1 MAKQEIAFGL
11 KIDGIEQSIKSV
23 KDLKGAISA
32 MQTEAENADIGS
44 DQYKNAIENIEKLN
58 DKLKEVTQTEK
69 QAAKA
74 TEDLAKAEQ
83 EAAKETGD
91 LRKQFEVLE
100 DELFMLAGQGKQ
112 NTKEFRDLANEAAL
126 LNKKIEQVNQSL
138 EGGAATKSAEGFQML
153 SGGLTSIKDGL
164 LELDFGKVK
173 DGLMQAKQGFVMF
186 GQGAK
191 TALSGVKG
199 ALLATGIGAFIVALG
214 LIIAYW
220 DDIKGAVSGV
230 SAEQK
235 KLNEDS
241 AANLQTQQDK
251 LTAISAQE
259 NTLKLQG
266 KTEKEIL
273 QMKEKQTDEAIMA
286 SDIAIQQAE
295 NTKIAQVEA
304 SKRNRDILQG
314 IIKFVTAPITI
325 LLQGID
331 SIGSALGQNFNL
343 LEKFSG
349 GLANLVFDPEEVAAE
364 GDKVI
369 LEQKAINTKLRNDR
383 DGLRLSINK
392 IDDDA
397 KKTASENAKKNADE
411 QKKLRDEKL
420 AAEIAAMKQIQDANI
435 ANEQNE
441 QNRLV
446 KKAFL
451 DQQRR
456 VEEINKTVT
465 DETLK
470 AELLKASEKTF
481 QNEMAAIY
489 QTKLDKDKAANE
501 KAAADK
507 KAAEEKLRAETNAE
521 NTAKAELDVLKQG
534 NELNDLINQLT
545 VKRDID
551 LQNKDLTAS
560 QKLLIDEKYAQDV
573 HKLETDAEKAKQDE
587 IVKIIEQSLGSAQ
600 NLSDIFFLYKKNK
613 AEKGSKEELDLA
625 RKQFN
630 VNKAL
635 QLGFALM
642 DSYKAITASI
652 AQSPV
657 AIGPVPNPAG
667 IASLAFAITT
677 SAANIAKIAATKFDG
692 GGGSPSAGGSAGGA
706 TPTIPLPPT
715 IATPENNTNKTTS
728 FDETGKNLNFQG
740 NATPTINVKA
750 SVGVDE
756 ITSKSNR
763 VEVLENQSTF

>member
-11 KIDGIEQSIKSV
+11 KIDGVEQTIKSV

-32 MQTEAENADIGS
+32 LQTEAETADIGS
-44 DQYKNAIENIEKLN
+44 ENYKNAIEQIEQLN
-58 DKLKEVTQTEK
+58 EKLKEVTQTEK

-74 TEDLAKAEQ
+74 SEDLAKAEQ

-112 NTKEFRDLANEAAL
+112 NTKEFRDLANEAAG
-126 LNKKIEQVNQSL
+126 LNKRIELVNQSL

-153 SGGLTSIKDGL
+153 SGSLTNIKDGL

-173 DGLMQAKQGFVMF
+173 DGLMQAKQGFMMF

-199 ALLATGIGAFIVALG
+199 ALLATGIGALVVALG
-214 LIIAYW
+214 VIVAYW

-259 NTLKLQG
+259 NILKLQG
-266 KTEKEIL
+266 KSEKEIL
-273 QMKEKQTDEAIMA
+273 QIKLKQTDEAIMA
-286 SDIAIQQAE
+286 SDVAIQQAE
-295 NTKIAQVEA
+295 NTKKAQVEA
-304 SKRNRDILQG
+304 SKRNREILQG
-314 IIKFVTAPITI
+314 IIEFVTYPITM
-325 LLQGID
+325 LLKGID
-331 SIGSALGQNFNL
+331 TIGSAMGQNFNL

-349 GLANLVFDPEEVAAE
+349 GLANLVFDPEEVASE
-364 GDKVI
+364 GDKAI
-369 LEQKAINTKLRNDR
+369 AEAKAVNDKLKNDR
-383 DGLRLSINK
+383 AGLQLSINK
-392 IDDDA
+392 IDEDA
-397 KKTASENAKKNADE
+397 AKAASDRAKEAAEKA
-411 QKKLRDEKL
+411 KAKLE
-420 AAEIAAMKQIQDANI
+420 AEIATMRQIQDANI
-435 ANEQNE
+435 QSIKDEEKRAVAQSYLNAE
-441 QNRLV
+441 
-446 KKAFL
+446 
-451 DQQRR
+451 RR
-456 VEEINKTVT
+456 NAEINKTIE

-470 AELLKASEKTF
+470 QEALKESEKTF
-481 QNEMAAIY
+481 QTEMAAIY
-489 QTKLDKDKAANE
+489 QTKLDKQKAAKE
-501 KAAADK
+501 KAIADEK
-507 KAAEEKLRAETNAE
+507 ALDDKFRADTNADNIAAAELNVIKSN
-521 NTAKAELDVLKQG
+521 
-534 NELNDLINQLT
+534 NELTDLINQLT
-545 VKRDID
+545 VKKEID
-551 LQNKDLTAS
+551 LQNENLTANE
-560 QKLLIDEKYAQDV
+560 KLLIKEKYAQDV
-573 HKLETDAEKAKQDE
+573 HKLETDAEKAKQEE

-613 AEKGSKEELDLA
+613 AEKNSKEELDLA

-652 AQSPV
+652 AQSPL

-677 SAANIAKIAATKFDG
+677 SAANIAKIAATKFDAG
-692 GGGSPSAGGSAGGA
+692 GGGGGGGGASIPSAPS
-706 TPTIPLPPT
+706 IPPPPT

-740 NATPTINVKA
+740 TPTPTINVKA

-763 VEVLENQSTF
+763 VEVLEQQSTF

>member
-1 MAKQEIAFGL
+1 
-11 KIDGIEQSIKSV
+11 
-23 KDLKGAISA
+23 
-32 MQTEAENADIGS
+32 
-44 DQYKNAIENIEKLN
+44 
-58 DKLKEVTQTEK
+58 
-69 QAAKA
+69 
-74 TEDLAKAEQ
+74 
-83 EAAKETGD
+83 
-91 LRKQFEVLE
+91 
-100 DELFMLAGQGKQ
+100 
-112 NTKEFRDLANEAAL
+112 
-126 LNKKIEQVNQSL
+126 
-138 EGGAATKSAEGFQML
+138 
-153 SGGLTSIKDGL
+153 
-164 LELDFGKVK
+164 
-173 DGLMQAKQGFVMF
+173 MQAKQGFVMF

>member
-11 KIDGIEQSIKSV
+11 KIDGVEQTIKSV

-32 MQTEAENADIGS
+32 LQSEAETADLGS
-44 DQYKNAIENIEKLN
+44 EQYKNAIENIELLN
-58 DKLKEVTQTEK
+58 EKLKEVTQTEK

-74 TEDLAKAEQ
+74 SEDLANAEK

-112 NTKEFRDLANEAAL
+112 NTKEFRDLANEAAG
-126 LNKKIEQVNQSL
+126 LNKRIELVNQSL

-153 SGGLTSIKDGL
+153 SGSLTNIKDGL

-173 DGLMQAKQGFVMF
+173 DGLMQAKQGFMMF

-199 ALLATGIGAFIVALG
+199 ALLATGIGALVVALG
-214 LIIAYW
+214 VIVAYW

-235 KLNEDS
+235 KLNEL
-241 AANLQTQQDK
+241 AAEHLKAEQDK
-251 LTAISAQE
+251 LTAIGGQE
-259 NTLKLQG
+259 NILKLQG

-273 QMKEKQTDEAIMA
+273 QLKMKQTDEAITA

-295 NTKIAQVEA
+295 TTKKAQVEA
-304 SKRNRDILQG
+304 AKRNYDILNG
-314 IIKFVTAPITI
+314 IITFISTPVASLLESIDFVGKAFGKNFG
-325 LLQGID
+325 LAESFAKSD
-331 SIGSALGQNFNL
+331 SIAKL
-343 LEKFSG
+343 L
-349 GLANLVFDPEEVAAE
+349 FDPEEVASE
-364 GDKVI
+364 GDKAI
-369 LEQKAINTKLRNDR
+369 AEAKAVNDKLKNDR
-383 DGLRLSINK
+383 AGLQLSVNK

-397 KKTASENAKKNADE
+397 RKTASENAKKNAEE

-435 ANEQNE
+435 ANEQDE
-441 QNRLV
+441 QKRAI
-446 KKAFL
+446 KKSFL

-465 DETLK
+465 DESLK

-489 QTKLDKDKAANE
+489 QTKLDKQKAAKE
-501 KAAADK
+501 KAIADEK
-507 KAAEEKLRAETNAE
+507 ALDDKFRADTNADNIAAAE
-521 NTAKAELDVLKQG
+521 
-534 NELNDLINQLT
+534 LNVIKSNNDITDLINQLA
-545 VKRDID
+545 VKKEIE
-551 LQNKDLTAS
+551 LQNKNLTLNEIELIEKKHADAVI
-560 QKLLIDEKYAQDV
+560 KLNQ
-573 HKLETDAEKAKQDE
+573 DAENKKREDAF
-587 IVKIIEQSLGSAQ
+587 KIAQ
-600 NLSDIFFLYKKNK
+600 IGLESTQQLTDMFFMFKKNK
-613 AEKGSKEELDLA
+613 AEKGSKEELELA
-625 RKQFN
+625 KKQFN
-630 VNKAL
+630 VQKAFNL
-635 QLGFALM
+635 AKVAM
-642 DSYKAITASI
+642 DGAMAISNIIATTPKADFGVMTAVLLASSAI
-652 AQSPV
+652 ATV
-657 AIGPVPNPAG
+657 TNM
-667 IASLAFAITT
+667 
-677 SAANIAKIAATKFDG
+677 AKIASTKFDG
-692 GGGSPSAGGSAGGA
+692 GSASSGGGGGSAPSVPA
-706 TPTIPLPPT
+706 IPPPPT
-715 IATPENNTNKTTS
+715 IATPENNTNKNTS

-740 NATPTINVKA
+740 STMPTINVKA

-763 VEVLENQSTF
+763 VEVLEQQSTF

>member
-1 MAKQEIAFGL
+1 MANQEIAFGL
-11 KIDGIEQSIKSV
+11 KIDGIDQTIKSV

-112 NTKEFRDLANEAAL
+112 NTKEFRDLANEAAG
-126 LNKKIEQVNQSL
+126 LNKRIELVNQSL
-138 EGGAATKSAEGFQML
+138 EGGAATKSAEGYQML
-153 SGGLTSIKDGL
+153 SGSFTSLKEGI

-191 TALSGVKG
+191 TALSGVKS
-199 ALLATGIGAFIVALG
+199 ALLATGIGALVVALG
-214 LIIAYW
+214 VIVAYW

-241 AANLQTQQDK
+241 ALNLKTQQDK
-251 LTAISAQE
+251 LTAIGAQE
-259 NTLKLQG
+259 NILKLQG
-266 KTEKEIL
+266 KSEKEIL
-273 QMKEKQTDEAIMA
+273 QIKMKQTDEAITA

-295 NTKIAQVEA
+295 TTKKAQVEA
-304 SKRNRDILQG
+304 AKRNHDILNG
-314 IIKFVTAPITI
+314 IITFISTPIASLLESIDFVGKAFGKNFG
-325 LLQGID
+325 LAESFAKSD
-331 SIGSALGQNFNL
+331 SIAKL
-343 LEKFSG
+343 L
-349 GLANLVFDPEEVAAE
+349 FDPEEVASEA
-364 GDKVI
+364 D
-369 LEQKAINTKLRNDR
+369 KAIAETKLANDKLKNDR
-383 DGLRLSINK
+383 AGLQLSINK
-392 IDDDA
+392 IDTDA
-397 KKTASENAKKNADE
+397 AKVKTDNAKKAE
-411 QKKLRDEKL
+411 EEAKKLRDELDAYNRAADIENQKIDNAEAL
-420 AAEIAAMKQIQDANI
+420 AKAN
-435 ANEQNE
+435 
-441 QNRLV
+441 L
-446 KKAFL
+446 
-451 DQQRR
+451 R
-456 VEEINKTVT
+456 VERNQDDINAKIN
-465 DETLK
+465 
-470 AELLKASEKTF
+470 LLKVQKDIELQNNILTDNEKLLIEQKF
-481 QNEMAAIY
+481 LN
-489 QTKLDKDKAANE
+489 DKAALIKTADDKQ
-501 KAAADK
+501 KALDAKALADK
-507 KAAEEKLRAETNAE
+507 NTE
-521 NTAKAELDVLKQG
+521 NTAAAELAVLKQG
-534 NELNDLINQLT
+534 NELNDLITQLQ
-545 VKRDID
+545 VKRDIE

>member
-11 KIDGIEQSIKSV
+11 KIDGVEQTIKSV

-32 MQTEAENADIGS
+32 MQAEAETADIGS
-44 DQYKNAIENIEKLN
+44 ENYKNAIEQIEQLN
-58 DKLKEVTQTEK
+58 EKLKEVTQTEK

-74 TEDLAKAEQ
+74 SEDLAKAEQ

-112 NTKEFRDLANEAAL
+112 NTKEFRDLANEAAG
-126 LNKKIEQVNQSL
+126 LNKRIELVNQSL

-153 SGGLTSIKDGL
+153 SGSLTNIKDGL

-173 DGLMQAKQGFVMF
+173 DGLMQAKQGFMMF

-199 ALLATGIGAFIVALG
+199 ALLATGIGALVVALG
-214 LIIAYW
+214 VIVAYW

-241 AANLQTQQDK
+241 KANLQTQQDK

-259 NTLKLQG
+259 NILKLQG
-266 KTEKEIL
+266 KSEKEIL
-273 QMKEKQTDEAIMA
+273 QIKLKQTDEAIMA
-286 SDIAIQQAE
+286 SDVAIQQAE
-295 NTKIAQVEA
+295 NTKKAQVEA

-314 IIKFVTAPITI
+314 IIQFVTAPITM
-325 LLQGID
+325 LLKGID
-331 SIGSALGQNFNL
+331 TIGSAMGQNFNL

-364 GDKVI
+364 GDKAI
-369 LEQKAINTKLRNDR
+369 AEAKAVNDKLKNDR
-383 DGLRLSINK
+383 AGLQLSINK

-397 KKTASENAKKNADE
+397 RKTASENAKKNAEE

-420 AAEIAAMKQIQDANI
+420 AAEIAAMKQIQDANV
-435 ANEQNE
+435 ANEQDE
-441 QNRLV
+441 QKRAI
-446 KKAFL
+446 KKSFL

-465 DETLK
+465 DESLK

-489 QTKLDKDKAANE
+489 QTKLDKDKAAKE
-501 KAAADK
+501 KAIADEK
-507 KAAEEKLRAETNAE
+507 ALDDKFRADTNADNIAAAE
-521 NTAKAELDVLKQG
+521 
-534 NELNDLINQLT
+534 LNVIKSNNDITDLINQLA
-545 VKRDID
+545 VKKEIE
-551 LQNKDLTAS
+551 LQNKNLTLNEIELIEKKHADAVI
-560 QKLLIDEKYAQDV
+560 KLNQ
-573 HKLETDAEKAKQDE
+573 DAENKKREDAF
-587 IVKIIEQSLGSAQ
+587 KIAQ
-600 NLSDIFFLYKKNK
+600 IGLESTQQLTDMFFMFKKNK
-613 AEKGSKEELDLA
+613 AEKGSKEELELA
-625 RKQFN
+625 KKQFN
-630 VNKAL
+630 VQKAFNL
-635 QLGFALM
+635 AKVAM
-642 DSYKAITASI
+642 DGAMAISNIIATTPKADFGVMTAVLLASSAI
-652 AQSPV
+652 ATV
-657 AIGPVPNPAG
+657 TNM
-667 IASLAFAITT
+667 
-677 SAANIAKIAATKFDG
+677 AKIASTKFDG
-692 GGGSPSAGGSAGGA
+692 GSASSGGGGGSAPSVPA
-706 TPTIPLPPT
+706 IPPPPT
-715 IATPENNTNKTTS
+715 IATPENNTNKNTS

-740 NATPTINVKA
+740 STTPTINVKA

-763 VEVLENQSTF
+763 VEVLEQQSTF

>member
-11 KIDGIEQSIKSV
+11 KIDGVEQSIKSV

-32 MQTEAENADIGS
+32 LQSEAETADLGS
-44 DQYKNAIENIEKLN
+44 EQYKNAIENIELLN
-58 DKLKEVTQTEK
+58 EKLKEVTQTEK

-74 TEDLAKAEQ
+74 SEDLAKAEQ

-112 NTKEFRDLANEAAL
+112 NTKEFRDLANEAAG
-126 LNKKIEQVNQSL
+126 LNKRIELVNQSL

-153 SGGLTSIKDGL
+153 SGSLTNIKDGL

-173 DGLMQAKQGFVMF
+173 DGLMQAKSGFMMF

-191 TALSGVKG
+191 TALQGVKG
-199 ALLATGIGAFIVALG
+199 ALLATGIGALVVALG
-214 LIIAYW
+214 VIVAYW

-241 AANLQTQQDK
+241 AANLKTQQDK
-251 LTAISAQE
+251 LSAISAQE
-259 NTLKLQG
+259 NILKLQG
-266 KTEKEIL
+266 KSEKEIL
-273 QMKEKQTDEAIMA
+273 QIKLKQTDEAIMA

-295 NTKIAQVEA
+295 NTKKAQVEA

-314 IIKFVTAPITI
+314 IIKFVTAPITM

-349 GLANLVFDPEEVAAE
+349 GLANLVFDPEEVASE
-364 GDKVI
+364 GDKAI
-369 LEQKAINTKLRNDR
+369 AEAKAVNDKLKNDR
-383 DGLRLSINK
+383 AGLQLSVNK

-397 KKTASENAKKNADE
+397 RKTASEKAKAAAE
-411 QKKLRDEKL
+411 EAKKLRDEKL

-435 ANEQNE
+435 ANEQDE
-441 QNRLV
+441 QKRAI
-446 KKAFL
+446 KKSFL

-470 AELLKASEKTF
+470 AEALKASEKTF

-489 QTKLDKDKAANE
+489 QTKLDKQKAAKE
-501 KAAADK
+501 KAIADEK
-507 KAAEEKLRAETNAE
+507 ALDDKFRADTNADNIAAAE
-521 NTAKAELDVLKQG
+521 
-534 NELNDLINQLT
+534 LNVIKSNNDITDLINQLA
-545 VKRDID
+545 VKKEIE
-551 LQNKDLTAS
+551 LQNKELTAS
-560 QKLLIDEKYAQDV
+560 QILLIDEKYKQDV
-573 HKLETDAEKAKQDE
+573 IKLNQDAENKKREDAF
-587 IVKIIEQSLGSAQ
+587 KIAQ
-600 NLSDIFFLYKKNK
+600 IGLESTQQLTDMFFMFKKNK
-613 AEKGSKEELDLA
+613 AEKGSKEELELA
-625 RKQFN
+625 KKQFN
-630 VNKAL
+630 VQKAFNL
-635 QLGFALM
+635 AKVAM
-642 DSYKAITASI
+642 DGAMAISNIIATTPKADFGVMTAVLLASSAI
-652 AQSPV
+652 ATV
-657 AIGPVPNPAG
+657 TNM
-667 IASLAFAITT
+667 
-677 SAANIAKIAATKFDG
+677 AKIASTKFDG
-692 GGGSPSAGGSAGGA
+692 GGASGGGGGA
-706 TPTIPLPPT
+706 SAPSVPSIPPPPT

-740 NATPTINVKA
+740 TPTPTINVKA

-763 VEVLENQSTF
+763 VEVLEQQSTF

>member
-112 NTKEFRDLANEAAL
+112 NTKEFRDLANEAAG
-126 LNKKIEQVNQSL
+126 LNKRIELVNQSL

-153 SGGLTSIKDGL
+153 SGSLTNIKDGL

-173 DGLMQAKQGFVMF
+173 DGLMQAKAGFMMF

-191 TALSGVKG
+191 TALQGVKG
-199 ALLATGIGAFIVALG
+199 ALLATGIGALVVALG
-214 LIIAYW
+214 VIVAYW
-220 DDIKGAVSGV
+220 DEIKGAVSGV

-259 NTLKLQG
+259 NILKLQG
-266 KTEKEIL
+266 KSEKEIL
-273 QMKEKQTDEAIMA
+273 QIKLKQTDEAIMA

-349 GLANLVFDPEEVAAE
+349 GLANLVFDPEQVASE
-364 GDKVI
+364 GDK
-369 LEQKAINTKLRNDR
+369 AIIEARAVNDKLKNDR
-383 DGLRLSINK
+383 AGLQLSVNK
-392 IDDDA
+392 IDSDA
-397 KKTASENAKKNADE
+397 AKA
-411 QKKLRDEKL
+411 
-420 AAEIAAMKQIQDANI
+420 
-435 ANEQNE
+435 
-441 QNRLV
+441 
-446 KKAFL
+446 
-451 DQQRR
+451 
-456 VEEINKTVT
+456 
-465 DETLK
+465 
-470 AELLKASEKTF
+470 ASEKAK
-481 QNEMAAIY
+481 EAR
-489 QTKLDKDKAANE
+489 DKAEEERKKEDAILLAESDAFWNAELALQASYERDAYMAKKAIEDKE
-501 KAAADK
+501 KADADLLLAESDAFFAEQLADQEANRVLTYQAKK
-507 KAAEEKLRAETNAE
+507 KAADDELAAY
-521 NTAKAELDVLKQG
+521 AELEKEKFNLAQQG
-534 NELNDLINQLT
+534 LDGIQALSDMYFLF
-545 VKRDID
+545 K
-551 LQNKDLTAS
+551 S
-560 QKLLIDEKYAQDV
+560 QKAQ
-573 HKLETDAEKAKQDE
+573 
-587 IVKIIEQSLGSAQ
+587 
-600 NLSDIFFLYKKNK
+600 
-613 AEKGSKEELDLA
+613 KGSKEEEELA
-625 RKQFN
+625 KKAFN

-635 QLGFALM
+635 QLATATVNGIQSVQGAFTTA
-642 DSYKAITASI
+642 TAS
-652 AQSPV
+652 P
-657 AIGPVPNPAG
+657 
-667 IASLAFAITT
+667 ITT
-677 SAANIAKIAATKFDG
+677 LLPAYPFIQAGLAGVFAAANIAKIAASKFTGG
-692 GGGSPSAGGSAGGA
+692 GGGSVAPSGGA
-706 TPTIPLPPT
+706 PSTPSIPPPPT

-740 NATPTINVKA
+740 TPTPTINVKA

>member
-214 LIIAYW
+214 VIIAYW

-259 NTLKLQG
+259 NILKLQG
-266 KTEKEIL
+266 KSEKEIL
-273 QMKEKQTDEAIMA
+273 QIKLKQTDEAIMA

-349 GLANLVFDPEEVAAE
+349 GLANLVFDPKEVASE
-364 GDKVI
+364 GDKAI
-369 LEQKAINTKLRNDR
+369 AEAKAVNDKLKNDR
-383 DGLRLSINK
+383 AGLQLSVNK
-392 IDDDA
+392 IDSDA
-397 KKTASENAKKNADE
+397 AKA
-411 QKKLRDEKL
+411 
-420 AAEIAAMKQIQDANI
+420 
-435 ANEQNE
+435 
-441 QNRLV
+441 
-446 KKAFL
+446 
-451 DQQRR
+451 
-456 VEEINKTVT
+456 
-465 DETLK
+465 
-470 AELLKASEKTF
+470 ASEKAK
-481 QNEMAAIY
+481 EAR
-489 QTKLDKDKAANE
+489 DKAADEDKKRRDELDAYNKAADIENQKIDNAEALAKANLKIAKNQDDINAQINLLKVQKDIELQNKELTDNE
-501 KAAADK
+501 KLLIEQKFLNDKAALIKTADDKQKALDAKALADK
-507 KAAEEKLRAETNAE
+507 NTE
-521 NTAKAELDVLKQG
+521 NTAAAELAVLKEG
-534 NELNDLINQLT
+534 NELNDLITQLQ
-545 VKRDID
+545 VKRDIE

-560 QKLLIDEKYAQDV
+560 QKLLIDEKYAQDL

-587 IVKIIEQSLGSAQ
+587 IVKIAEQGLQSAQ
-600 NLSDIFFLYKKNK
+600 NLSDIFFLFKKSK
-613 AEKGSKEELDLA
+613 AEKGSKEETELA

-635 QLGFALM
+635 QIGMATIDGF
-642 DSYKAITASI
+642 KAITSI
-652 AQSPV
+652 LAQYPKFD
-657 AIGPVPNPAG
+657 GG
-667 IASLAFAITT
+667 IAMAAALVATGTA
-677 SAANIAKIAATKFDG
+677 SAATIAKIAATKFESG
-692 GGGSPSAGGSAGGA
+692 GGAPSAGGGGGGV
-706 TPTIPLPPT
+706 PSIPPPPT

>member
-587 IVKIIEQSLGSAQ
+587 IVKIAEQGLQSAQ
-600 NLSDIFFLYKKNK
+600 NLSDIFFLFKKSK
-613 AEKGSKEELDLA
+613 AEKGSKEETELA

-635 QLGFALM
+635 QIGMATIDGF
-642 DSYKAITASI
+642 KAITSI
-652 AQSPV
+652 LAQYPKFD
-657 AIGPVPNPAG
+657 GG
-667 IASLAFAITT
+667 IAMAAALVATGTA
-677 SAANIAKIAATKFDG
+677 SAATIAKIAATKFESG
-692 GGGSPSAGGSAGGA
+692 GGAPSAGGGGGGV
-706 TPTIPLPPT
+706 PSIPPPPT

>member
-11 KIDGIEQSIKSV
+11 KIDGVEQTIKSV
-23 KDLKGAISA
+23 KDLKGAISSL
-32 MQTEAENADIGS
+32 QNEAENADIGS
-44 DQYKNAIENIEKLN
+44 ENYKNAIEQIEQLN
-58 DKLKEVTQTEK
+58 EKLKEVTQTEK

-74 TEDLAKAEQ
+74 SEDLAKAEQ

-112 NTKEFRDLANEAAL
+112 NTKEFRDLANEAAG
-126 LNKKIEQVNQSL
+126 LNKRIELVNQSL

-153 SGGLTSIKDGL
+153 SGSLTSLKEGI

-191 TALSGVKG
+191 TALQGVKG
-199 ALLATGIGAFIVALG
+199 ALLATGIGALVVALG
-214 LIIAYW
+214 VIVAYW

-251 LTAISAQE
+251 LSAISAQE
-259 NTLKLQG
+259 NILKLQG
-266 KTEKEIL
+266 KSEKEIL
-273 QMKEKQTDEAIMA
+273 QIKLKQTDEAIMA

-295 NTKIAQVEA
+295 NTKVAQVEA
-304 SKRNRDILQG
+304 AKRNRDILQG
-314 IIKFVTAPITI
+314 IIKFVTAPITL
-325 LLQGID
+325 LLQSID
-331 SIGSALGQNFNL
+331 SIGSAMGQNFGL

-364 GDKVI
+364 GDKAI
-369 LEQKAINTKLRNDR
+369 AEAKAVNDKLKNDR
-383 DGLRLSINK
+383 AGLQLSVNK

-397 KKTASENAKKNADE
+397 RKTASENAKKNAEE

-435 ANEQNE
+435 ANEQDE
-441 QNRLV
+441 QKRAI
-446 KKAFL
+446 KKSFL

-507 KAAEEKLRAETNAE
+507 KALDAKILADKNAE
-521 NTAKAELDVLKQG
+521 NTAAAELAVLKQG
-534 NELNDLINQLT
+534 NELADLTNQLT
-545 VKRDID
+545 VKRDIE
-551 LQNKDLTAS
+551 LQNADLTAS
-560 QKLLIDEKYAQDV
+560 QKLLIEEKYAQDV
-573 HKLETDAEKAKQDE
+573 IKLNQDAENKKREDAF
-587 IVKIIEQSLGSAQ
+587 KIAQ
-600 NLSDIFFLYKKNK
+600 IGLESTQQLTDLFFMFKKNK
-613 AEKGSKEELDLA
+613 AEKGSKEELELA
-625 RKQFN
+625 KKQFN
-630 VNKAL
+630 VQKAFNL
-635 QLGFALM
+635 AKVAM
-642 DSYKAITASI
+642 DGAMAISNIIATTPKADFGVMTGVLLAAS
-652 AQSPV
+652 
-657 AIGPVPNPAG
+657 AISTVTN
-667 IASLAFAITT
+667 L
-677 SAANIAKIAATKFDG
+677 AKIAATKFDG
-692 GGGSPSAGGSAGGA
+692 GGASGGGGGA
-706 TPTIPLPPT
+706 SAPSVPSIPPPPT

-763 VEVLENQSTF
+763 VEVLEQQSTF

>member
-1 MAKQEIAFGL
+1 MANQEIAFGL
-11 KIDGIEQSIKSV
+11 KIDGIDQTIKSV

-112 NTKEFRDLANEAAL
+112 NTKEFRDLANEAAG
-126 LNKKIEQVNQSL
+126 LNKRIELVNQSL
-138 EGGAATKSAEGFQML
+138 EGGAATKSAEGYQML
-153 SGGLTSIKDGL
+153 SGSFTSLKEGI

-191 TALSGVKG
+191 TALSGVKS
-199 ALLATGIGAFIVALG
+199 ALLATGIGALVVALG
-214 LIIAYW
+214 VIVAYW

-241 AANLQTQQDK
+241 ALNLKTQQDK
-251 LTAISAQE
+251 LTAIGAQE
-259 NTLKLQG
+259 NILKLQG
-266 KTEKEIL
+266 KSEKEIL
-273 QMKEKQTDEAIMA
+273 QIKMKQTDEAITA

-295 NTKIAQVEA
+295 TTKKAQVEA
-304 SKRNRDILQG
+304 AKRNHDILNG
-314 IIKFVTAPITI
+314 IITFISTPIASLLESIDFVGKAFGKNFG
-325 LLQGID
+325 LAESFAKSD
-331 SIGSALGQNFNL
+331 SIAKL
-343 LEKFSG
+343 L
-349 GLANLVFDPEEVAAE
+349 FDPEEVASEA
-364 GDKVI
+364 D
-369 LEQKAINTKLRNDR
+369 KAIAETKLANDKLKNDR
-383 DGLRLSINK
+383 AGLQLSINK
-392 IDDDA
+392 IDTDA
-397 KKTASENAKKNADE
+397 AKVKTDNAKKAE
-411 QKKLRDEKL
+411 EEAKKLRDELDAYNRAADIENQKIDNAEAL
-420 AAEIAAMKQIQDANI
+420 AKAN
-435 ANEQNE
+435 
-441 QNRLV
+441 L
-446 KKAFL
+446 
-451 DQQRR
+451 R
-456 VEEINKTVT
+456 VERNQDDINAKIN
-465 DETLK
+465 
-470 AELLKASEKTF
+470 LLKVQKDIELQNNILTDNEKLLIEQKF
-481 QNEMAAIY
+481 LN
-489 QTKLDKDKAANE
+489 DKAALIKTADDKQ
-501 KAAADK
+501 KALDAKALADK
-507 KAAEEKLRAETNAE
+507 NTE
-521 NTAKAELDVLKQG
+521 NTAAAELAVLKQG

-545 VKRDID
+545 VKRDIE

>member
-11 KIDGIEQSIKSV
+11 KIDGVEQSIKSV

-32 MQTEAENADIGS
+32 LQSEAETADLGS
-44 DQYKNAIENIEKLN
+44 EQYKNAIENIELLN
-58 DKLKEVTQTEK
+58 EKLKEVTQTEK

-74 TEDLAKAEQ
+74 SEDLANAEK

-112 NTKEFRDLANEAAL
+112 NTKEFRDLANEAAG
-126 LNKKIEQVNQSL
+126 LNKRIELVNQSL

-153 SGGLTSIKDGL
+153 SGSLTNIKDGL

-173 DGLMQAKQGFVMF
+173 DGLMQAKQGFMMF

-199 ALLATGIGAFIVALG
+199 ALLATGIGALVVALG
-214 LIIAYW
+214 VIVAYW

-251 LTAISAQE
+251 LSAISAQE
-259 NTLKLQG
+259 NILKLQG
-266 KTEKEIL
+266 KSEKEIL
-273 QMKEKQTDEAIMA
+273 QIKLKQTDEAIMA
-286 SDIAIQQAE
+286 SEVAIQQAE
-295 NTKIAQVEA
+295 NTKKAQVEA
-304 SKRNRDILQG
+304 SKRNREILQG
-314 IIKFVTAPITI
+314 IIEFVTYPITM
-325 LLQGID
+325 LLKGID
-331 SIGSALGQNFNL
+331 TIGSAMGQNFNL

-349 GLANLVFDPEEVAAE
+349 GLANLVFDPEEVASE
-364 GDKVI
+364 GDKAI
-369 LEQKAINTKLRNDR
+369 AEAKAVNDKLKNDR
-383 DGLRLSINK
+383 AGLQLSVNK
-392 IDDDA
+392 IDSDA
-397 KKTASENAKKNADE
+397 AKEASEKAKAAAE
-411 QKKLRDEKL
+411 EAKKLREEKL
-420 AAEIAAMKQIQDANI
+420 AADIAAMKQIQDANI
-435 ANEQNE
+435 ANEQDE
-441 QNRLV
+441 QKRAI
-446 KKAFL
+446 KKSIL

-470 AELLKASEKTF
+470 AELLKASETTF

-489 QTKLDKDKAANE
+489 QAKLDKDKAANE

-521 NTAKAELDVLKQG
+521 NTAKAELDVMEKG
-534 NELNDLINQLT
+534 NELNDLIKQLE
-545 VKRDID
+545 VKRDIE
-551 LQNKDLTAS
+551 LQNENLTAS
-560 QKLLIDEKYAQDV
+560 EKKLINEKYNQDV
-573 HKLETDAEKAKQDE
+573 IKLNQDAENKKREDAF
-587 IVKIIEQSLGSAQ
+587 KIAQ
-600 NLSDIFFLYKKNK
+600 IGLESTQQLTDMFFMFKKNK
-613 AEKGSKEELDLA
+613 AEKGSKEELELA
-625 RKQFN
+625 KKQFN
-630 VNKAL
+630 VQKAFNL
-635 QLGFALM
+635 AKVAM
-642 DSYKAITASI
+642 DGAMAISNIIATTPKADFGVMTAVLLASSAI
-652 AQSPV
+652 ATV
-657 AIGPVPNPAG
+657 TNM
-667 IASLAFAITT
+667 
-677 SAANIAKIAATKFDG
+677 AKIASTKFDG
-692 GGGSPSAGGSAGGA
+692 GSASSGGGGGSAPSVPA
-706 TPTIPLPPT
+706 IPPPPT
-715 IATPENNTNKTTS
+715 IATPENNTNKNTS

-740 NATPTINVKA
+740 STMPTINVKA

-763 VEVLENQSTF
+763 VEVLEQQSTF